1 MAELI
6 KTGITKL
13 LNGVAPNINAYKI
26 EKETRKIGWS
36 ICRGILLFCMSFVLL
51 YPLIYMISVA
61 FRPQEQIFD
70 PTVIWVPKS
79 LTWDNIITAY
89 KLMEYPTAL
98 KHTAILGIV
107 SSILQ
112 VISCAVVGYGFARF
126 KFKGKSLLFAMVIF
140 TIIVP
145 PQTVIIPLYI
155 EYRFFDFFGLGRL
168 IGLLRGEDL
177 TANLLNTVWAFY
189 LPAIFGVG
197 IRSGLFIYMFR
208 QFFRG
213 MPVELEDAAYVDG
226 CGPVRTFIKVMVP
239 NAAPVFLTVFLF
251 SLVWYWNDYFFT
263 SMFSNQF
270 TVSTVLTS
278 RQVIDVATSQREFS
292 IAHQQAGCL
301 LAIMPVLT
309 LYIFLQ
315 KYFTESI
322 ERTGIVG

>member
-6 KTGITKL
+6 KTGFIKL
-13 LNGVAPNINAYKI
+13 IKDPTNLFSKKGINKAK
-26 EKETRKIGWS
+26 KTTWS
-36 ICRGILLFCMSFVLL
+36 IVRGILLFCLCFVLL

-61 FRPQEQIFD
+61 FRPVEQIFD
-70 PTVIWVPKS
+70 PTVVWIPKS
-79 LTWDNIITAY
+79 ITFDNIKEAFIR
-89 KLMEYPTAL
+89 MEYLTAL
-98 KHTAILGIV
+98 KHTVILGII
-107 SSILQ
+107 SSLLQ

-126 KFKGKSLLFAMVIF
+126 NFKGKNFFFAMVLF

-145 PQTVIIPLYI
+145 PQTIIIPLYM
-155 EYRFFDFFGLGRL
+155 EYRFFDFFGLGKL
-168 IGLLRGEDL
+168 IGLLSSKTL
-177 TANLLNTVWAFY
+177 TVNLLDTVWAFY
-189 LPAIFGVG
+189 LPAIFGTG

-226 CGPVRTFIKVMVP
+226 CGPIQTFIRVMVP
-239 NAAPVFLTVFLF
+239 NAGSVFLTVFLF
-251 SLVWYWNDYFFT
+251 SLVLYWNDYFFV
-263 SMFSNQF
+263 SMFSSKF

-278 RQVIDVATSQREFS
+278 RQMIDTETSIKEFS
-292 IAHQQAGCL
+292 IGHQQAGCL
-301 LAIMPVLT
+301 LAILPVLI